1 MQRTAALESPP
12 SIASPRQ
19 PMLMSLST
27 SASTSSIEASPPKPS
42 SRRLF
47 HDTPTAPTAP
57 SPYTLV
63 SPIATSSHTEAH
75 TPTAAASQ
83 GQDVFGKIDHTPLRQ
98 ETHSTSPLPNSRSFQ
113 TGDMLDHVLDPAH
126 FSRLS
131 VGNII
136 APERASSKKPPRR
149 LPTDTDSTTASPTP
163 RSRSSAKPRTA
174 LTSIAPHNNTTDST
188 TFAPP
193 KPAST
198 SSPASSD
205 PFSRPHRSSPSAHDL
220 SLHVKHHMAALQHS
234 PQSH

>member
-1 MQRTAALESPP
+1 
-12 SIASPRQ
+12 
-19 PMLMSLST
+19 MSLST
-27 SASTSSIEASPPKPS
+27 SASTSSIEASPAKPS

-47 HDTPTAPTAP
+47 HDTPTAPTAS
-57 SPYTLV
+57 SPHTLV
-63 SPIATSSHTEAH
+63 SPIATWSHTEAH
-75 TPTAAASQ
+75 TPTAATSQ

-113 TGDMLDHVLDPAH
+113 TGDMLDHVLDPVH

-136 APERASSKKPPRR
+136 APERASSKKPPKR
-149 LPTDTDSTTASPTP
+149 LPTDTGSTTASPTP

-174 LTSIAPHNNTTDST
+174 LTSITPNNTTDST
-188 TFAPP
+188 ASSAP
-193 KPAST
+193 KSAST

-205 PFSRPHRSSPSAHDL
+205 PFSHPHRSSPSAHDL